1 VKEIFFIT
9 SNEGKL
15 VEIQQKVKQY
25 DIKIIQK
32 NLGYPEI
39 QVDTLEEVAAYGV
52 SFIQK
57 NFSKPFIV
65 EDAGIFINALNGFP
79 GVFSKY
85 VYYSIGL
92 QGILTLM
99 NNETN
104 RNAVFQSVYAYAEPK
119 SEPVFFKGEC
129 HGKITHEIKGT
140 KGFGY
145 DPIFIADD
153 TSKTFAEMSI
163 EEKNKFSHRGKAL
176 DKLIGFLSNI

>member
-1 VKEIFFIT
+1 MKEIFFIT

-15 VEIQQKVKQY
+15 GEIQQKVKQHN
-25 DIKIIQK
+25 IKIIQK

-39 QVDTLEEVAAYGV
+39 QVDTLEEVVEYGA

-57 NFSKPFIV
+57 KFSKPFIL

-85 VYYSIGL
+85 VYYTIGL

-99 NNETN
+99 NNKKN

-119 SEPVFFKGEC
+119 SDPVFFKGEC
-129 HGKITHEIKGT
+129 HGKITHEIKGK

-145 DPIFIADD
+145 DPIFMADHS
-153 TSKTFAEMSI
+153 SKTFAEMNI
-163 EEKNKFSHRGKAL
+163 EEKNKYSHRGKAV
-176 DKLIGFLSNI
+176 DKLIKFLKKA